1 MMLGAIDGGGTKVL
15 TAVMTDAG
23 KIVSRRQDCVPTQDY
38 AGYYARCAEMLRECA
53 VEAGVRLTD
62 LAGVGV
68 SVPAMTDGRDR
79 VFGSPSAGWGAFSVR
94 PLLVPVLG
102 LGSDRVFIENDVNAC
117 AMAEMRFAQGGD
129 NFVWMTVSTGIG
141 GAVVADG
148 RLIHGAGFCAGEIG
162 HVKVEFDRPRP
173 CGCGGLGCLE
183 AQASGKAIGRLAGEA
198 GLEADAK
205 RCAELANEGNPVAR
219 AVFAQAGRHTGRALA
234 MVANVLNPGKVYIGG
249 GVAHS
254 LPLLLPALREEF
266 VRCVLPQ
273 CQDVVFEQTRLGY
286 EASLFGA
293 AAVCLEGLR
302 NV

>member
-1 MMLGAIDGGGTKVL
+1 M
-15 TAVMTDAG
+15 
-23 KIVSRRQDCVPTQDY
+23 
-38 AGYYARCAEMLRECA
+38 
-53 VEAGVRLTD
+53 
-62 LAGVGV
+62 
-68 SVPAMTDGRDR
+68 
-79 VFGSPSAGWGAFSVR
+79 
-94 PLLVPVLG
+94 
-102 LGSDRVFIENDVNAC
+102 
-117 AMAEMRFAQGGD
+117 
-129 NFVWMTVSTGIG
+129 
-141 GAVVADG
+141 ADG

-219 AVFAQAGRHTGRALA
+219 AVFAQAGRHMGRALA

-254 LPLLLPALREEF
+254 LPLLLPSLREEF
-266 VRCVLPQ
+266 GRGVLPQ
-273 CQDVVFEQTRLGY
+273 CQDFVFEQTRLGY

-293 AAVCLEGLR
+293 AAVCLEGLS